1 MTIKEIHYSIETN
14 LQELGSYYYGDYEPE
29 QIDDALNAILYKIIN
44 KASSVTAADLK
55 GLNAAE
61 KLIFSSLIDEV
72 CTVPDKEES
81 LFYVD
86 LGTEINVQSVNVLT
100 YDTKCKKAV
109 TSSTLTAKK
118 YYRTKT
124 DVKYKGT
131 WYPKCSFFQAD
142 ASDLTYYGTVEE
154 VPTRREAAQEVTFI
168 QLDLLHNGLFN
179 TPMWAN
185 KGDKLYVSSKKPIV
199 SVCYDY
205 VKNFTG
211 GVVSY
216 CNNVT
221 IPFNETLQRYII
233 EQAVQRLAIR
243 SGEEQQK
250 IVNLKTENLE

>member
-1 MTIKEIHYSIETN
+1 MTIQEIHYSIENN

-29 QIDDALNAILYKIIN
+29 QIDDALNAILFKIIN
-44 KASSVTAADLK
+44 KASSVTSADLK

-61 KLIFSSLIDEV
+61 KLIFSGLIDEV
-72 CTVPDKEES
+72 CSVPDKEES

-86 LGTEINVQSVNVLT
+86 LGTETNVQVVSVLT
-100 YDTKCKKAV
+100 YDVKCKKPV

-131 WYPKCSFFQAD
+131 WYKKCSFFQAD

-154 VPTRREAAQEVTFI
+154 IPVERVAASPVSFN
-168 QLDLLHNGLFN
+168 QLDSLAGRFT
-179 TPMWAN
+179 TPLWTN
-185 KGDKLYVSSKKPIV
+185 RGNKLYLTYNKPVVSI
-199 SVCYDY
+199 CYSY
-205 VKNFTG
+205 VKNFAG
-211 GVVSY
+211 GIVSY

-221 IPFNETLQRYII
+221 IPFNETIQRYII
-233 EQAVQRLAIR
+233 ELVVQRLAVR

-250 IVNLKTENLE
+250 VMNLKTENLE